1 MAYEPKDGSGS
12 LFKND
17 RKESD
22 NQPDYKG
29 QIMVGGVQYWLS
41 AWIKE
46 TDEGKKWMSISA
58 TPKDAQ
64 KPPQAAQARR
74 TKESDGFE
82 SDYPF

>member
-12 LFKND
+12 LFKTD

-41 AWIKE
+41 AWIKKSE
-46 TDEGKKWMSISA
+46 SGRTYMSLSVQRPEEKRQERAAPPPRQQRRQDDDEI
-58 TPKDAQ
+58 
-64 KPPQAAQARR
+64 
-74 TKESDGFE
+74 
-82 SDYPF
+82 PF

>member
-22 NQPDYKG
+22 NHPDYKG
-29 QIMVGGVQYWLS
+29 QLMVGGVQYWLS

-46 TDEGKKWMSISA
+46 TDEGKKWMSIA
-58 TPKDAQ
+58 TTPKDAQ
-64 KPPQAAQARR
+64 KPAQQARR
-74 TKESDGFE
+74 TSRNDG
-82 SDYPF
+82 DVDDDLPF